1 MSRRERVF
9 LIATMIVLDALMLA
23 AAFLTAFYVRV
34 ESGWLPARTFSPVEE
49 YMRASLTVIPLWLL
63 IFGLNRLYDLRLLHE
78 GIRTY
83 YHVITGCTYGLLALV
98 LTFVATSQGNPVPAR
113 GWLVLAWLFTI
124 LYVALVRFVLRRF
137 LGVVRGRGRFVTRVI
152 IVGANAHGQALA
164 NQFRTTPGASVD
176 VVGFVD
182 DFLPLG
188 ARVGDLKVL
197 GAPAALHELAL
208 RHDAK
213 EVILV
218 STAVA
223 WETFQ
228 NLMQQSTAPNGYEI
242 LLSPGYYEI
251 LTTGVQ
257 VSYRDFVP
265 LLRVNKMRIT
275 GADAVLKMG
284 LDYGLGTV
292 AAIVLAPV
300 VCVVALLVRL
310 NSRGP
315 ILDRYLVWGVRGSS
329 FYTYKFRTVLN
340 RQATSVA
347 VLSAEDR
354 RTVALQHP
362 LSRWMLRLG
371 LDKLPQLINIF
382 TGDMSLVGP
391 RTISR
396 SQDILVEPALA
407 NLLTVKPGITGPW
420 AVGGQRTFDEEMRLT
435 TYYIRNWTIWMD
447 IQILLQTVVRILRG
461 ERSKAQLPF
470 FEEDPV
476 Q

>member
-1 MSRRERVF
+1 MSRREQAF
-9 LIATMIVLDALMLA
+9 LTVTLIVLDAIMLA
-23 AAFLTAFYVRV
+23 VAFMSAFYVRV
-34 ESGWLPARTFSPVEE
+34 ESGWLPSRPFGPVEE
-49 YMRASLTVIPLWLL
+49 YMRTSLSVIPLWLL

-83 YHVITGCTYGLLALV
+83 YHVIAGCTYGLLALV

-113 GWLVLAWLFTI
+113 GWLVLAWLFSI
-124 LYVALVRFVLRRF
+124 LYVGLVRFVLRRV
-137 LGVVRGRGRFVTRVI
+137 LVVVRGRGRFVTRVI

-182 DFLPLG
+182 DFLPMG
-188 ARVGDLKVL
+188 ARVGDLRVL

-208 RHDAK
+208 HHDAK

-275 GADAVLKMG
+275 GADALLKTV
-284 LDYGLGTV
+284 LDYGLGSV
-292 AAIVLAPV
+292 AAILLAPV
-300 VCVVALLVRL
+300 IAILAALVRI
-310 NSRGP
+310 NSSGP
-315 ILDRYLVWGVRGSS
+315 ILDRYLVWGVRGGS
-329 FYTYKFRTVLN
+329 FYTYKFRTHLERHQPTTFPV
-340 RQATSVA
+340 T
-347 VLSAEDR
+347 AEDR
-354 RTVALQHP
+354 RAIAMQHP
-362 LSRWMLRLG
+362 LTRWMLRLG

-435 TYYIRNWTIWMD
+435 TYYIRNWTIWLD

-461 ERSKAQLPF
+461 ERAKAQLPF
-470 FEEDPV
+470 FEEDST

>member
-1 MSRRERVF
+1 MSRREQVF
-9 LIATMIVLDALMLA
+9 LILTLLVLDAIVLA
-23 AAFLTAFYVRV
+23 AAFLSAFYVRM
-34 ESGWLPARTFSPVEE
+34 ESGWLPPRPFSPVEE
-49 YMRASLTVIPLWLL
+49 YMHTSLTVIPFWLV
-63 IFGLNRLYDLRLLHE
+63 IFGLNRLYDVRLLRE
-78 GIRTY
+78 GIRIY
-83 YHVITGCTYGLLALV
+83 YHVAAGCTYGLLALV
-98 LTFVATSQGNPVPAR
+98 LAFVATSQGSPAPAR

-124 LYVALVRFVLRRF
+124 LYVGLVRFSVRRF
-137 LGVVRGRGRFVTRVI
+137 LVVVRGRGRFVTRVI

-188 ARVGDLKVL
+188 ARVGDLRVL
-197 GAPAALHELAL
+197 GAPTALHELA
-208 RHDAK
+208 RRYDVK

-265 LLRVNKMRIT
+265 LLHINKMRIT
-275 GADAVLKMG
+275 GADALLKAL
-284 LDYGLGTV
+284 LDYSLGAI
-292 AAIVLAPV
+292 AAIVLAPI
-300 VCVVALLVRL
+300 VAVLAFLVRL
-310 NSRGP
+310 NSSGP
-315 ILDRYLVWGVRGSS
+315 ILDRYLVWGVRGGS
-329 FYTYKFRTVLN
+329 FYTYKFHTYLGRH
-340 RQATSVA
+340 QPPAA
-347 VLSAEDR
+347 DLSAEDR
-354 RTVALQHP
+354 RLAALRHP

-382 TGDMSLVGP
+382 NGNMSLVGP

-396 SQDILVEPALA
+396 SQDILIEPALA

-461 ERSKAQLPF
+461 ERAKAQLPF
-470 FEEDPV
+470 FEEDPAL
-476 Q
+476 

>member
-1 MSRRERVF
+1 MSRRERIF
-9 LIATMIVLDALMLA
+9 LIASLIVLDAIMLA
-23 AAFLTAFYVRV
+23 AAFMAAFYVRV
-34 ESGWLPARTFSPVEE
+34 QSGWLPPRSFSPVEE
-49 YMRASLTVIPLWLL
+49 YMRASFTVIPLWLV
-63 IFGLNRLYDLRLLHE
+63 IFGLNRLYDLRLLQE
-78 GIRTY
+78 GFRTY

-124 LYVALVRFVLRRF
+124 LFVALVRFVLRRF
-137 LGVVRGRGRFVTRVI
+137 LAIVRGRGRFVTRVL

-197 GAPAALHELAL
+197 GAPAALHDLAV
-208 RHDAK
+208 RYDAK

-275 GADAVLKMG
+275 GADALLKTV
-284 LDYGLGTV
+284 LDYGLGIV

-300 VCVVALLVRL
+300 VAVLAVLVRMY
-310 NSRGP
+310 SRGP
-315 ILDRYLVWGVRGSS
+315 IFERYLVWGVRGSS
-329 FYTYKFRTVLN
+329 FFTYKFSTHLGRNNPPVPDSTA
-340 RQATSVA
+340 Q
-347 VLSAEDR
+347 DR
-354 RTVALQHP
+354 RAAALQHP

-382 TGDMSLVGP
+382 AGNMSLVGP

-396 SQDILVEPALA
+396 NQDILVEPTLA

-420 AVGGQRTFDEEMRLT
+420 AVGGERTFDEEMRLT

-447 IQILLQTVVRILRG
+447 IQILFQTVIRILRG
-461 ERSKAQLPF
+461 ERAKAQLPF
-470 FEEDPV
+470 FEEDPAG
-476 Q
+476 

>member
-1 MSRRERVF
+1 MSRREQIF
-9 LIATMIVLDALMLA
+9 LIATLIILDAVMLA
-23 AAFLTAFYVRV
+23 AAFMTAFYVRV
-34 ESGWLPARTFSPVEE
+34 QSGWLPPRSFSPVEE

-63 IFGLNRLYDLRLLHE
+63 IFGLNRLYDLRLLQE
-78 GIRTY
+78 GFRTY
-83 YHVITGCTYGLLALV
+83 YQVITGCTYGLLALV

-124 LYVALVRFVLRRF
+124 LYVALVRFVIRRF
-137 LGVVRGRGRFVTRVI
+137 LVIFRGRGRFVTRVL

-176 VVGFVD
+176 VVGYVD

-188 ARVGDLKVL
+188 ARVGDLRVL
-197 GAPAALHELAL
+197 GAPAALHEVAQ
-208 RHDAK
+208 RYDVK
-213 EVILV
+213 EVILI

-242 LLSPGYYEI
+242 VLSPGYYEI
-251 LTTGVQ
+251 LTTGVE

-265 LLRVNKMRIT
+265 LLRVNKTRII
-275 GADAVLKMG
+275 GADALLKTG
-284 LDYGLGTV
+284 LDYGLGTL
-292 AAIVLAPV
+292 AAIVLAPI
-300 VCVVALLVRL
+300 VAVLAVLVRL
-310 NSRGP
+310 NSNGP
-315 ILDRYLVWGVRGSS
+315 ILERYLVWGVRGSS
-329 FYTYKFRTVLN
+329 FHTTKFRTHLN
-340 RQATSVA
+340 RQPGREAN
-347 VLSAEDR
+347 LSAEER
-354 RTVALQHP
+354 RTAALEHP

-396 SQDILVEPALA
+396 NQDVLLEPALA

-447 IQILLQTVVRILRG
+447 IQILFQTVVRILRG

-470 FEEDPV
+470 FEEDPAE
-476 Q
+476 

>member
-1 MSRRERVF
+1 MSRREQVF
-9 LIATMIVLDALMLA
+9 LIATMIVLDAVMLA
-23 AAFLTAFYVRV
+23 AAFMSAFYVRV
-34 ESGWLPARTFSPVEE
+34 ESGWLPPRPFSPVEE
-49 YMRASLTVIPLWLL
+49 YMSTSLTVIPLWLV
-63 IFGLNRLYDLRLLHE
+63 IFGLNRLYDQRLLHE
-78 GIRTY
+78 GIRIY
-83 YHVITGCTYGLLALV
+83 YHVITGCTYGVLALV

-113 GWLVLAWLFTI
+113 GWLVLVWLFSI
-124 LYVALVRFVLRRF
+124 LYVSLVRFVLRRF
-137 LGVVRGRGRFVTRVI
+137 LVVVRGRGRFVTRVI

-188 ARVGDLKVL
+188 ARVGDLRVL
-197 GAPAALHELAL
+197 GAPAALHDLAQ
-208 RHDAK
+208 RYSAK

-275 GADAVLKMG
+275 GADALLKTI
-284 LDYGLGTV
+284 LDYGLGTA
-292 AAIVLAPV
+292 AAIILAPV
-300 VCVVALLVRL
+300 VALLAVLVRL
-310 NSRGP
+310 NSSGP
-315 ILDRYLVWGVRGSS
+315 ILDRYLVWGVRGGS
-329 FYTYKFRTVLN
+329 FYTYKFRTHLD
-340 RQATSVA
+340 RHQPVA
-347 VLSAEDR
+347 AGLSAEAR
-354 RTVALQHP
+354 RAAALRHP

-391 RTISR
+391 RTISHN
-396 SQDILVEPALA
+396 QDILVEPALA

-447 IQILLQTVVRILRG
+447 MQILLQTVVRILRG
-461 ERSKAQLPF
+461 ERAKAQLPF
-470 FEEDPV
+470 FEEDPA